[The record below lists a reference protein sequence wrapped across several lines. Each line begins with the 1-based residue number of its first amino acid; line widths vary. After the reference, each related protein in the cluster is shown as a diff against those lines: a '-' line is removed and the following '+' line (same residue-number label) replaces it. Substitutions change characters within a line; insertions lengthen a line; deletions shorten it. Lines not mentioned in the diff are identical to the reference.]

1 MKLEEKI
8 GCLLL
13 DQILAAA
20 FWHGE
25 HAFWVRCVWR
35 PLRKQLSGESNAN
48 RNRRDL
54 SVRWPSASREG
65 NPRSPMFPFGW
76 SKDWQGRCPASS
88 NRFMACSRSP
98 SRLPLSKWAGKSSS
112 FHSLCR
118 EPRGEAALYD
128 FCQAPVEPVQRWMIN
143 GGPERFLSLLDLGG
157 LKYSYGQALNC
168 SVYTKQNW
176 AQLNPLITKWT
187 KHKKNGTTAVGH
199 QDFWL
204 LQWALGWVCDSPLH
218 PHCRW
223 GQQPASL
230 AVKAAPRS
238 FQPNFWGRTMQV
250 CRDFHDLLLLRV

>member
-8 GCLLL
+8 RCLLL

-25 HAFWVRCVWR
+25 HAFCMRWVWR
-35 PLRKQLSGESNAN
+35 PLRKQLSRESNAN

-54 SVRWPSASREG
+54 SVRWPLALREG

-88 NRFMACSRSP
+88 NRFMVCSRSP
-98 SRLPLSKWAGKSSS
+98 SHLPLSKWAGKSSS

-118 EPRGEAALYD
+118 EPRGEAALY
-128 FCQAPVEPVQRWMIN
+128 FCQASVEPVKRWTII

-168 SVYTKQNW
+168 SVYTKLNW
-176 AQLNPLITKWT
+176 AQLIPSSQYEQSVRQKVPWQLGIMTSGCCNELWVECVTHCCT
-187 KHKKNGTTAVGH
+187 HTAVE
-199 QDFWL
+199 
-204 LQWALGWVCDSPLH
+204 VT
-218 PHCRW
+218 
-223 GQQPASL
+223 SL
-230 AVKAAPRS
+230 P
-238 FQPNFWGRTMQV
+238 P
-250 CRDFHDLLLLRV
+250 

>member
-25 HAFWVRCVWR
+25 HAFCMRWVWR
-35 PLRKQLSGESNAN
+35 PLRKQLSRESNAN

-54 SVRWPSASREG
+54 SVRWLLALWEG

-88 NRFMACSRSP
+88 NRFMVCSRSP
-98 SRLPLSKWAGKSSS
+98 SHLPLSKWAGKSSS

-118 EPRGEAALYD
+118 EPRGEAALYY
-128 FCQAPVEPVQRWMIN
+128 FCQAPVDPVQRWMII
-143 GGPERFLSLLDLGG
+143 GGPWEIFKSIRFRRIEIQLRTSLELQCLHKAKLSP
-157 LKYSYGQALNC
+157 
-168 SVYTKQNW
+168 V
-176 AQLNPLITKWT
+176 NPLITIWT
-187 KHKKNGTTAVGH
+187 KRKTKGTMAVGH
-199 QDFWL
+199 HDFWL
-204 LQWALGWVCDSPLH
+204 LQWAVGWVCDSLLH

-223 GQQPASL
+223 GHQSASL
-230 AVKAAPRS
+230 AVKAAPRP
-238 FQPNFWGRTMQV
+238 FQPNFRGRTNQV